1 MATYGQQSNSRPYLL
16 LAGFIVLSVIAHGLF
31 LASRFDDT
39 PGEVELVQVAPPL
52 HVVVVSTRGSTTSL
66 SGTTTGEHQVE
77 APAKHQPLQPEK
89 KSAIDTKSIQL
100 PEKAP
105 HAATGKSEMSLTDS
119 TLKESEAEKNTPEQ
133 EVKETRQ
140 QDKQPT
146 DADALKPVPV
156 NHLQAQLRSQLARHF
171 TYPRLARRMGWE
183 GQVGLG
189 LRIGEDGRLGNIQV
203 VRSSGYKVL
212 DENAR
217 STLDRIGHITV
228 ASNRTIN
235 PVDTEIDV
243 LYRLK
248 D

>member
-1 MATYGQQSNSRPYLL
+1 MATYGQQSTSRPFLL
-16 LAGFIVLSVIAHGLF
+16 LAGFSVLSVIAHGLF

-39 PGEVELVQVAPPL
+39 PDMVELVQVAPPL
-52 HVVVVSTRGSTTSL
+52 HVVVVSSR
-66 SGTTTGEHQVE
+66 GTTTPENKSAAREKVAETSEQQHGKQAEIKPSAHAVT
-77 APAKHQPLQPEK
+77 KHSPIQAQPESTNKPDQSPISPATK
-89 KSAIDTKSIQL
+89 KPSTEKTTPDQVAKDTAQ
-100 PEKAP
+100 
-105 HAATGKSEMSLTDS
+105 HAEQPAA
-119 TLKESEAEKNTPEQ
+119 AET
-133 EVKETRQ
+133 
-140 QDKQPT
+140 
-146 DADALKPVPV
+146 LKPVPV

-243 LYRLK
+243 LYRLR